1 MANPASA
8 KPLAGWFDRGSLPDW
23 PGLPVSPFGLA
34 LLCALLTG
42 SLIAF
47 GGPVALLLCVSLL
60 VSLLILLDFRVGV
73 VLLML
78 LFPLSASPSFPH
90 GIGGITG
97 LNPFNLLLFGTLVAC
112 LLSGRGLLRLIPG
125 SLAGLYLLPIVLGG
139 LLGMGHVGEIA
150 SELQDANLLSFDT
163 PSGYLRDLLIK
174 PLLMVVIALLI
185 GAAAGASE
193 RPVRWL
199 LAMLVVSWVISLLT
213 VALVI
218 VSGTSLGVLAGSG
231 SREFFQ
237 PLGIHANDLGRL
249 LTFAYALLLF
259 TLGETRDGR
268 LRFWLLASLALVV
281 VALTLTF
288 SRGAFFGFA
297 VVNLLFLISRRHLAG
312 VLIAF
317 AMLAVL
323 IALLPGAVFDRLT
336 TGWGGGVNAV
346 SAGRVEHIWL
356 PLLDEFWR
364 HPLIGNGLGSITW
377 SDAMQRGQILLVTH
391 PHNAYLQAALDLGL
405 IGLLLLLSFFTVTW
419 RQFRQLSRQA
429 DLDPLWRG
437 FYAGAAAGLI
447 SLLIAGWVG
456 GSLLPSIEQTFLWFA
471 LGLMYAQQQNREA

>member
-1 MANPASA
+1 MLPPVSA
-8 KPLAGWFDRGSLPDW
+8 W
-23 PGLPVSPFGLA
+23 PGLPVSPAAMA
-34 LLCALLTG
+34 LIGALLTG

-47 GGPVALLLCVSLL
+47 GGPVALLLCISLL
-60 VSLLILLDFRVGV
+60 ISLLILLDFRVGV

-90 GIGGITG
+90 SLGGVTG
-97 LNPFNLLLFGTLVAC
+97 LNPFNLLLLGTLLAC

-125 SLAGLYLLPIVLGG
+125 SLAGLYLLPIVFAG

-150 SELQDANLLSFDT
+150 GELRDANLVSFDN
-163 PSGYLRDLLIK
+163 SAGYLRDLLIK
-174 PLLMVVIALLI
+174 PLLMVVIALLL
-185 GAAAGASE
+185 GAAASASE

-199 LAMLVVSWVISLLT
+199 LAILAVSWVISLLT
-213 VALVI
+213 IALVI

-249 LTFAYALLLF
+249 HTFAYALLLF

-268 LRFWLLASLALVV
+268 WRFWLTASLMLVV

-312 VLIAF
+312 VLIALV
-317 AMLAVL
+317 MLSVL

-346 SAGRVEHIWL
+346 SAGRVEHLWL
-356 PLLDEFWR
+356 PLLDEVWR

-377 SDAMQRGQILLVTH
+377 SEAMQRGQILLVTH
-391 PHNAYLQAALDLGL
+391 PHNAYLQAVLDLGL
-405 IGLLLLLSFFTVTW
+405 IGLILLLSFFVIVW
-419 RQFRQLSRQA
+419 RQFRQFSRQPA
-429 DLDPLWRG
+429 CEPVWRG
-437 FYAGAAAGLI
+437 FFAGAAAGLV
-447 SLLIAGWVG
+447 SLLVAGWVG

-471 LGLMYAQQQNREA
+471 IGLLYARQQEAQEA